1 MNTGLGQPRGVLH
14 PRLPQGEFEHARRAP
29 SPRLAHRVEHYW
41 HVSWDLRGL
50 PAQLQETLPHP
61 NVHYVVETGQTAIY
75 GVHTARYVRT
85 LEGQGRAFGIKFK
98 AGAFRSFYG
107 RPVSGLKDRSLDP
120 VEIFGASAARFES
133 EVSACIDIDAMASA
147 AERLLLAHLPA
158 IDPEAVMVGELVA
171 KVATDRSL
179 ASVEALVTLSG
190 LGKRQLQ
197 RLFNEYVGVSPKW
210 VINRYRL
217 HEAMA
222 QLQSGQPVIWTELA
236 LALGYFDQSHFIRDF
251 RRLLGRT
258 PAEYASAIRAG

>member
-1 MNTGLGQPRGVLH
+1 
-14 PRLPQGEFEHARRAP
+14 
-29 SPRLAHRVEHYW
+29 
-41 HVSWDLRGL
+41 
-50 PAQLQETLPHP
+50 
-61 NVHYVVETGQTAIY
+61 
-75 GVHTARYVRT
+75 
-85 LEGQGRAFGIKFK
+85 
-98 AGAFRSFYG
+98 
-107 RPVSGLKDRSLDP
+107 
-120 VEIFGASAARFES
+120 
-133 EVSACIDIDAMASA
+133 MASA

-179 ASVEALVTLSG
+179 VSVEALVTLSG